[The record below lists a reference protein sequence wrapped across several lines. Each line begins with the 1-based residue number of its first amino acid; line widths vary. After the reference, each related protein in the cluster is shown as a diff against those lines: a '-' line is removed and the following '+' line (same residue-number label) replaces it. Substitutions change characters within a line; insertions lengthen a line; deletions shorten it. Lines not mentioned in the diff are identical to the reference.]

1 MALFKKDTEKK
12 TEEKTVSAKEDFSWV
27 IKNPRITEKAAMIS
41 GDNVFTFDVALK
53 ANKIQVKKAIVE
65 QYKVTPLKVNIVNAK
80 ARKVMKRGRKVH
92 QAGSKKAL
100 VFLKKGD
107 TIELA

>member
-12 TEEKTVSAKEDFSWV
+12 EAKTSVGEELSWV

-41 GDNVFTFDVALK
+41 GDNVYTFDVATK
-53 ANKIQVKKAIVE
+53 ANKIQVKKAIVD
-65 QYKVTPLKVNIVNAK
+65 QYKVTPLKVNIINMK
-80 ARKVMKRGRKVH
+80 ARKVMKRGRKTH
-92 QAGSKKAL
+92 QTGSKKAL

-107 TIELA
+107 SIELA